1 MNNKTLLYLS
11 IAAVA
16 YYLINKKKKNEE
28 AAYNLQ
34 KMTDQLLAS
43 FILDLQ
49 KNPEKYV
56 NAKNNLDLAL
66 KEQTRRSAAFSIIS
80 K

>member
-1 MNNKTLLYLS
+1 MNNKTLLYLGL
-11 IAAVA
+11 AALA

-28 AAYNLQ
+28 AADNLQ
-34 KMTDQLLAS
+34 KMTDEKLAS

-66 KEQTRRSAAFSIIS
+66 KEQTRRSAAFSILS